1 MVYVVVIVVNPVGQM
16 AVYEVTTTVVTVLGF
31 TLGPVVVDEGTSV
44 TDIVPEVNVGRSTP
58 AVDVVLPVPVDQL
71 PDSNR
76 VVELVVT
83 KVLLVFEAVR
93 DNPADPVFWRPL
105 LTSDNGVLEELGLL
119 GKIGVED
126 VVRRAE
132 LDGVGL

>member
-1 MVYVVVIVVNPVGQM
+1 M
-16 AVYEVTTTVVTVLGF
+16 
-31 TLGPVVVDEGTSV
+31 
-44 TDIVPEVNVGRSTP
+44 
-58 AVDVVLPVPVDQL
+58 
-71 PDSNR
+71 
-76 VVELVVT
+76 VELVVT
-83 KVLLVFEAVR
+83 KVLLVLEAVR

>member
-1 MVYVVVIVVNPVGQM
+1 MYVVVIVVNPVGQM

-58 AVDVVLPVPVDQL
+58 AVDEVLLVPVDQL
-71 PDSNR
+71 PDSNKG
-76 VVELVVT
+76 VELVVT
-83 KVLLVFEAVR
+83 KVLLVFETVR
-93 DNPADPVFWRPL
+93 DNPTDPVCSRLL
-105 LTSDNGVLEELGLL
+105 LTPYNELLEELGLF
-119 GKIGVED
+119 GKIDVED